1 VIFVLAI
8 FRFLEDGAW
17 HSLKHIAWKTKVPIE
32 DLCDYCASLSEHEV
46 LEYDADSGRVR
57 IGRELIKMLTTLNEQ
72 DRADAK
78 WRRMGAGT
86 VIVPPQKHFQIQ
98 GISMQNMTEQDL
110 KIEFTFNMKPIEI
123 VISTV

>member
-1 VIFVLAI
+1 VTFVIAI

-17 HSLKHIAWKTKVPIE
+17 HSLKHIASKTSVPIE
-32 DLCDYCASLSEHEV
+32 DLSDYCATLSKHEV
-46 LEYDADSGRVR
+46 VEYDADSGRVR
-57 IGRELIKMLTTLNEQ
+57 IGPELIKMMTALNAHDRLTG
-72 DRADAK
+72 K

-86 VIVPPQKHFQIQ
+86 VIVPPQKGFQIQ

-110 KIEFTFNMKPIEI
+110 KIEFTFKVKPIEI